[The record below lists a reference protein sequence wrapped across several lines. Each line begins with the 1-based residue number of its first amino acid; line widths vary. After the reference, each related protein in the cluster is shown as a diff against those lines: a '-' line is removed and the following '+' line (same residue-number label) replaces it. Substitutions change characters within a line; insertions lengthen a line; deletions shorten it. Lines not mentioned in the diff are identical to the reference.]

1 MVYFNS
7 FRINFDEDDTDIG
20 MLKGRRKV
28 KMAKSVEGFSDG
40 MDTIGEVTYSNKQRP
55 AKC

>member
-20 MLKGRRKV
+20 MLKGRRKM

-40 MDTIGEVTYSNKQRP
+40 MDTIGEVTYSNKKRP